1 MSKHTRDVVSRKLQA
16 LPGRRFSR
24 YPKLEPDLD
33 LGPLDALP
41 GKWVSGDTGWN
52 MIALPFASPAGPPF
66 RLLLNQYKETLRFSF
81 VDEKVPNRGIT
92 SAPRQEKDQLVVT
105 LDYEQSIEQVSAV
118 DEPVSGK
125 AGGAN
130 LAIHH
135 EPGLFLYLTNQ
146 VDDDIDI
153 GRLASI
159 PHGNSV
165 LALGTSDVVD
175 WPDKATDPQAF
186 EDLAKRLIGSIS
198 GLPIGVGPDAKLED
212 SRWLAPYKKFSK
224 QFGIPFKGNVTD
236 PNFEGFDPVNPAQ
249 LLQST
254 VPFLNI
260 KRTTVL
266 ALDSS
271 IQSGGVSNIPFV
283 ERQADAAKVTST
295 FWIHELRDPEEH
307 GSPFILQYLQDVSL
321 DFLPRL
327 DQPPGLI
334 RWPHVSINTLWKDTR
349 AEWEK
354 EDLGGPNNDPRY
366 PQKPSPNKPYPPR
379 PRGQY
384 GRHYSY
390 RK

>member
-1 MSKHTRDVVSRKLQA
+1 MRKYTRDVVSRKLQA

-165 LALGTSDVVD
+165 LALGTSDGQGDRSQGLRGRCEAAHWQHQWVTHWRWAGREARGQSLARAVQ
-175 WPDKATDPQAF
+175 KVQQAV
-186 EDLAKRLIGSIS
+186 R
-198 GLPIGVGPDAKLED
+198 
-212 SRWLAPYKKFSK
+212 
-224 QFGIPFKGNVTD
+224 
-236 PNFEGFDPVNPAQ
+236 
-249 LLQST
+249 
-254 VPFLNI
+254 
-260 KRTTVL
+260 
-266 ALDSS
+266 
-271 IQSGGVSNIPFV
+271 
-283 ERQADAAKVTST
+283 
-295 FWIHELRDPEEH
+295 
-307 GSPFILQYLQDVSL
+307 
-321 DFLPRL
+321 
-327 DQPPGLI
+327 
-334 RWPHVSINTLWKDTR
+334 NTLQR
-349 AEWEK
+349 Q
-354 EDLGGPNNDPRY
+354 RHR
-366 PQKPSPNKPYPPR
+366 PQFRGLRSGESSPVIAVDATVFEHQTDHHSR
-379 PRGQY
+379 SR
-384 GRHYSY
+384 
-390 RK
+390 